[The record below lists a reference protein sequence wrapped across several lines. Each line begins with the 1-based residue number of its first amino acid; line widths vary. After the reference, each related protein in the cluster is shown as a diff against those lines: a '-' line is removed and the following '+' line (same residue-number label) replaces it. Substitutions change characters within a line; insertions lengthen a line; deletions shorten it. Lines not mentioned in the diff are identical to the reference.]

1 MKFREFLGDRTGI
14 VLLQMGSAWACF
26 VYLTALGVQPRE
38 VALLLITWF
47 GIFCCLDRVFFLQ
60 RKKVF

>member
-47 GIFCCLDRVFFLQ
+47 GIFAGKQ
-60 RKKVF
+60 W